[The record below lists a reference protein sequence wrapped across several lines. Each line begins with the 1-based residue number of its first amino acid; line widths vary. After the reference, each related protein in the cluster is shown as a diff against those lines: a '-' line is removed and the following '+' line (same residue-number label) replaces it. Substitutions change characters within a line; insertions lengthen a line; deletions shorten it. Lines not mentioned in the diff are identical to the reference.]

1 METSFV
7 EYRYTWSKQDG
18 DVGDKQTDTATEMME
33 FIVGGDKDR
42 TLYAETKGVFMA
54 FSSETARWTKI
65 KFADV
70 IRHCMAEL
78 RVGGDSEIEK
88 STGTEG

>member
-1 METSFV
+1 METNFV

-18 DVGDKQTDTATEMME
+18 DVGDKQTDTATEMLE
-33 FIVGGDKDR
+33 FIIGGDKDR

-54 FSSETARWTKI
+54 FNSDTTRWMKI

-70 IRHCMAEL
+70 IRHCMTEL
-78 RVGGDSEIEK
+78 RSGNNSGVEK